1 MKKFVLASA
10 SPRRKELLEQ
20 LGLRFDI
27 LVSNADESCVK
38 NDSPELYVQELALLK
53 ATASY
58 QMLQKNCYLISADTV
73 VCLDGEILGKPKD
86 RQDAER
92 MLRSLSGNWHEV
104 YTGFCIMRAK
114 DGYTVCSHEKS
125 RVKFFSL
132 TDEIIADYLN
142 TCEPYDKA
150 GAYGIQ
156 GVGAVLVE
164 KIEGDYNNIV
174 GLPLAKLNQ
183 VFLKEFN
190 LNLMEESYE
199 PVSAGKKDRN

>member
-1 MKKFVLASA
+1 MKNFVLASA

-27 LVSNADESCVK
+27 LVSNAEESCVK
-38 NDSPELYVQELALLK
+38 KESPELYVQELALLK

-58 QMLQKNCYLISADTV
+58 QMLQQDCYLISADTV
-73 VCLDGEILGKPKD
+73 VCFEGRILGKPKD
-86 RQDAER
+86 RRDAAC
-92 MLRSLSGNWHEV
+92 MLHALSGNWHEV
-104 YTGFCIMRAK
+104 YTGFCIMRTK

-125 RVKFFSL
+125 RVKFLSL
-132 TDEIIADYLN
+132 TDEMIAEYLN
-142 TCEPYDKA
+142 TNEPYDKA

-156 GVGAVLVE
+156 GLGALLVE

-199 PVSAGKKDRN
+199 VVSAGKKNRT